1 MENAKTIC
9 IEMLQQRGYKLCNDA
24 KVIKAEKSGGDFM
37 VVYFHDAP
45 KLNIKDMSKYMT
57 MMNDEG
63 VNHSIIV
70 FMDSVTSM
78 TSKSIDQS
86 IDMKMELFSMEE
98 LQINITK
105 HRLQPSRFDRLGK
118 AESLEFR
125 KKYGSKFPIMKFTDP
140 IARFYDYEKGDNIE
154 ITQRNGLVNFRIV
167 N

>member
-9 IEMLQQRGYKLCNDA
+9 TEMLHQRGYKLCDDA
-24 KVIKAEKSGGDFM
+24 NVKAEKGNGELM

-57 MMNDEG
+57 MMHDEG
-63 VNHSIIV
+63 VNHSVLIYQ
-70 FMDSVTSM
+70 DTVTSM

-86 IDMKMELFSMEE
+86 IDMKIELFSMEE
-98 LQINITK
+98 MQINITK
-105 HRLQPSRFDRLGK
+105 HRLQPSRFDRLSK
-118 AESLEFR
+118 TESLEFR
-125 KKYGSKFPIMKFTDP
+125 KKYGSKFPIMKSTDP
-140 IARFYDYEKGDNIE
+140 IARFYDYDKSDIIQ

>member
-1 MENAKTIC
+1 MENAKSTC
-9 IEMLQQRGYKLCNDA
+9 MEMLQQRGYTLCNDA
-24 KVIKAEKSGGDFM
+24 KLKAEKNNGEFM

-98 LQINITK
+98 LQINVTK
-105 HRLQPSRFDRLGK
+105 HRLQPSRFDRLSK
-118 AESLEFR
+118 TESLEFK
-125 KKYGSKFPIMKFTDP
+125 KKYGYKFPIMKSSDP
-140 IARFYDYEKGDNIE
+140 IARFYDYDKGDI
-154 ITQRNGLVNFRIV
+154 IQVTQRNGLVNFRIV

>member
-9 IEMLQQRGYKLCNDA
+9 MEMLQQREYKLCNDA
-24 KVIKAEKSGGDFM
+24 KPLKAEKGNGEFM

-70 FMDSVTSM
+70 FMDCVTSM

-86 IDMKMELFSMEE
+86 IDMKMELFSMDEM
-98 LQINITK
+98 QINITK
-105 HRLQPSRFDRLGK
+105 HRLQPSRFDDCALLRL
-118 AESLEFR
+118 R
-125 KKYGSKFPIMKFTDP
+125 
-140 IARFYDYEKGDNIE
+140 
-154 ITQRNGLVNFRIV
+154 
-167 N
+167 

>member
-1 MENAKTIC
+1 MEHAKTIC
-9 IEMLQQRGYKLCNDA
+9 TEMFEQRGYKLCTGDA
-24 KVIKAEKSGGDFM
+24 KLKAEKQNNEFI

-70 FMDSVTSM
+70 FLDSVTSM

-86 IDMKMELFSMEE
+86 IDMKIELFSMEE

-105 HRLQPSRFDRLGK
+105 HRLQPSNFDRLTK
-118 AESLEFR
+118 SESLEFR
-125 KKYGSKFPIMKFTDP
+125 KKYGSKFPMMKSTDP
-140 IARFYDYEKGDNIE
+140 IARFYDYDKGDI
-154 ITQRNGLVNFRIV
+154 IQVTQKNGLVNFRIV